1 MFQFDC
7 PKADRKTMLKFAFQ
21 MEIKN
26 HFRSPKMLRLFGFI
40 ALTLVVNFAFSQKSS
55 REFYS
60 ISQRDSVILYI
71 DSAQSLASRSPL
83 KAAEIVNKAIEW
95 SIRNNEPINESK
107 AYFVLGNIQQNM
119 AQHELALAQFRKS
132 MQALSRAE
140 KVKGKFAESK
150 KLNYKANSND
160 NSELWFNNYLRSAQ
174 SYSYLKNAKKADEF
188 IKLCLSNRFIGLPTK
203 QINEANR
210 TEAQILAQK
219 GQSNQ
224 AIQNLNLLIE
234 GEKRDKNKFGE
245 IEAMLLLGQ
254 IYKQIGNY
262 SKAKETLNLAKN
274 LADQNRLSNLAQKAN
289 EQLAGLYQREGNLD
303 DEINARYNSLNLNN
317 QISNSN
323 SVRRDKFDL
332 PKGIS
337 LEKKA
342 DFAKEES
349 NSNQTEKDV
358 QLINSTRA
366 GFFEEI
372 KEEVI
377 TPKQEEVILQ
387 ENAKNLK
394 RLAEVYTQKNDV
406 NKAIDYYKQYAKL
419 QDSIIAAK
427 TNELANI
434 IALSTNI
441 GKNQQRIEMMEQER
455 QLNEKSIEILQ
466 QDRDLKQ
473 SQLNNRNIII
483 ITLSFAFIALLFGA
497 LIFFRNLRA
506 KRKADKLLTLQSLGG
521 QMNPHF
527 IFNALNSV
535 NEYIAVNDERAA
547 NRYLT
552 DFSKL
557 MRKVLDDSR
566 HAFIPISEELNMLKL
581 YLQLEHAR
589 FKDKFDYELQ
599 VDENLYDSD
608 FLIPPM
614 LIQPF
619 IENAVWHG
627 LRYLDSKGKLS
638 ISVETQAQ
646 TIVIAIVDNGI
657 GIEKSKEIKTRNQK
671 KQESMGMKNIE
682 TRVKLMNEL
691 YHSNI
696 SLVVKPSFLEAENPG
711 TTVIITIAPPSAI

>member
-21 MEIKN
+21 MELKN
-26 HFRSPKMLRLFGFI
+26 HFRSTKMLRLFGFI

-140 KVKGKFAESK
+140 KAKGKFAESK
-150 KLNYKANSND
+150 KNSYESSSTN
-160 NSELWFNNYLRSAQ
+160 NSDLWFNNYLRSAQ

-188 IKLCLSNRFIGLPTK
+188 IKLCLSNQFSSLPTK
-203 QINEANR
+203 QIREAKR
-210 TEAQILAQK
+210 IEAQILVQK
-219 GQSNQ
+219 GKSNQ
-224 AIQNLNLLIE
+224 AIQNLNSLVDA
-234 GEKRDKNKFGE
+234 EKSDKNTVGE
-245 IEAMLLLGQ
+245 IEALILLGTV
-254 IYKQIGNY
+254 YKQIGNY
-262 SKAKETLNLAKN
+262 NLSKQTLNQAKK
-274 LADQNRLSNLAQKAN
+274 LADQSRLPNLAQKVN
-289 EQLAGLYQREGNLD
+289 EQLASLYQREGNLD

-349 NSNQTEKDV
+349 NSNQFDKEVSLSYSSKSGT
-358 QLINSTRA
+358 
-366 GFFEEI
+366 FEEVR
-372 KEEVI
+372 EEVI
-377 TPKQEEVILQ
+377 TPKQEEVIVQ

-427 TNELANI
+427 TNELASI

-473 SQLNNRNIII
+473 SQLNNRNLII
-483 ITLSFAFIALLFGA
+483 ITLSFAFTALLVGGLVLFS
-497 LIFFRNLRA
+497 NLRA
-506 KRKADKLLTLQSLGG
+506 RRKADKLLTLQSLGG

-535 NEYIAVNDERAA
+535 NEYIATNDERAA
-547 NRYLT
+547 NRYLS

-589 FKDKFDYELQ
+589 FKDKFDYELH
-599 VDENLYDSD
+599 VDESLEDSEM
-608 FLIPPM
+608 LIPPM
-614 LIQPF
+614 LIQPY

-627 LRYLDSKGKLS
+627 LRYLDKKGKLKIDINNQS
-638 ISVETQAQ
+638 QNLII
-646 TIVIAIVDNGI
+646 TIEDNGI
-657 GIEKSKEIKTRNQK
+657 GIEKSKAIKTKNQK
-671 KQESMGMKNIE
+671 KQESLGMKNID
-682 TRVKLMNEL
+682 TRVKLINEL
-691 YHSNI
+691 YQTSI
-696 SLVVKPSFLEAENPG
+696 SVEIKPTFADVENTG
-711 TTVIITIAPPSAI
+711 TTVIIKLANQIKN